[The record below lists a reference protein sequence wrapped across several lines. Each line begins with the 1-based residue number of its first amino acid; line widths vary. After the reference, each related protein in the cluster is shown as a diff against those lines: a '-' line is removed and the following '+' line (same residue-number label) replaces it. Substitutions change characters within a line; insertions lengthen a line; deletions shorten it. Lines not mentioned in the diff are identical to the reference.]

1 MFYILYKNDY
11 SSASHIAKYRWVTY
25 ETYVMDQYKVGT
37 YADEI
42 SAQALAN
49 SLNINVTVIGTS
61 DGLQNSVNTFFSG
74 RRSNTN
80 TTITIVNRSGSH
92 FYGTKS
98 GGSGK
103 LHLPKMQ
110 EFEELHSKNKQTIQ
124 DSIQDKARNI
134 CNDILQFSRKGGE
147 KHHNCG

>member
-49 SLNINVTVIGTS
+49 SLNINVTIIGTS
-61 DGLQNSVNTFFSG
+61 DGLQNSVNTFFRG

-80 TTITIVNRSGSH
+80 TTITIVNRSGSYESRH
-92 FYGTKS
+92 NSCVGLFG
-98 GGSGK
+98 
-103 LHLPKMQ
+103 LIVQ
-110 EFEELHSKNKQTIQ
+110 
-124 DSIQDKARNI
+124 SIVSV
-134 CNDILQFSRKGGE
+134 F
-147 KHHNCG
+147 